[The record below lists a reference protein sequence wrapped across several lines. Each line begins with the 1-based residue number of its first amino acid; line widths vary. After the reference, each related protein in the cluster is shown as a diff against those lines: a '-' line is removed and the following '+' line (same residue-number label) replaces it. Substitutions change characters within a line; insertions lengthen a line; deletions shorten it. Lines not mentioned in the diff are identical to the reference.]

1 MTRKSRLGSSIRK
14 QASGLPILSRG
25 RLHVSVIFLGGLALV
40 LAAWGRVVVTPGEI
54 LQGDLTY
61 ALHAD
66 LLPRIFYPAWDPN
79 RHSVLVSIGL
89 FGTYGPFIAAGLLG
103 GLSSAAIIKSVVVGW
118 ALMGYLIAW
127 IGFRLLLGP
136 SQSARGQ
143 TASESLGLSLGS
155 VFWVLN
161 PWFLARL
168 EQLGVALAALGL
180 PLTLGL
186 MAYSIRSGRRL
197 PAFGA
202 GLATML
208 ISATSPHYL
217 TITVLVV
224 GLLWAVRI
232 VRRRRDRKVIFKI
245 GVTYV
250 LAVIGTG
257 AFVWLPAVSTVFTGG
272 QVQPP
277 YVYETAP
284 VIVSAHTQTLWN
296 TLTLTAHHFFGVS
309 FRPSGLASVAWSVS
323 SLLGASSLAM
333 AAVFDRRHRATWI
346 FTGGVTGAFVVLMS
360 LSSLPGGGRMYELIV
375 RDVPL
380 GWLIR
385 EPDKL
390 GALIPMGYA
399 LGIAWIVPAAVGL
412 PAKRE
417 WPFKRCMSAL
427 AVAAVAGAMLVW
439 MRPAIERSLFH
450 TDFAGYVPAQFP
462 REYYEFTDEFK
473 PMSDP
478 NAAVLIF
485 NQPNRSPSW
494 SSSRIVRAAVS
505 GSMRARMLLYALT
518 PVGRLADSALA
529 DPARFAE
536 TLRAAGVGAVAL
548 AVDDIEGERLAAT
561 IASFPGLRE
570 RPGGYLIR
578 SFDLIGAP
586 APLVDIG
593 GLEPEWRRPAPTRYE
608 IHRQASR
615 DSDRLVLREYVDPHW
630 KAVLDGKSL
639 ERLPDPLFNSWDLP
653 ASESGI
659 ITVTY
664 EMQKYL
670 VIGYAISGLIVIGFI
685 IAMTPVRRVVRGLRT

>member
-1 MTRKSRLGSSIRK
+1 MTRESRIRSSIGKLALRHSMF
-14 QASGLPILSRG
+14 SGG
-25 RLHVSVIFLGGLALV
+25 RLHVPVIFLGGLALV
-40 LAAWGRVVVTPGEI
+40 LAAWGRVIVTPGEI

-89 FGTYGPFIAAGLLG
+89 LGTHAPFVAAGLPG
-103 GLSSAAIIKSVVVGW
+103 GLSSAAIIKSIVVGW
-118 ALMGYLIAW
+118 GLMGYVMAW

-168 EQLGVALAALGL
+168 EQLGVALSALGL
-180 PLTLGL
+180 PLAVGL
-186 MAYSIRSGRRL
+186 LAYSIRSGRRL
-197 PAFGA
+197 PAVGA
-202 GLATML
+202 GLVTML
-208 ISATSPHYL
+208 ISAASPHYL
-217 TITVLVV
+217 TITVLAL
-224 GLLWAVRI
+224 GLLWAVRF
-232 VRRRRDRKVIFKI
+232 VQPSGDRTAIFKI

-257 AFVWLPAVSTVFTGG
+257 AFVWIPAVSTVLAGG
-272 QVQPP
+272 QTQPP
-277 YVYETAP
+277 YVYESAP

-309 FRPSGLASVAWSVS
+309 FRPSGLASVAWSVTG
-323 SLLGASSLAM
+323 LLGAGSLAL
-333 AAVFDRRHRATWI
+333 AAVFDHRRRSTWI
-346 FTGGVTGAFVVLMS
+346 FVGGVTGAFVALLS
-360 LSSLPGGGRMYELIV
+360 LSSLPGGGEMYELIV
-375 RDVPL
+375 RFVPL

-390 GALIPMGYA
+390 GALVPMGYA
-399 LGIAWIVPAAVGL
+399 LGIAWIVPAAMGL

-417 WPFKRCMSAL
+417 WPLKRCMSAL
-427 AVAAVAGAMLVW
+427 ALAAVAGPMLVW
-439 MRPAIERSLFH
+439 MRPAIERSLFQ
-450 TDFAGYVPAQFP
+450 TDFASYVPAEFP

-478 NAAVLIF
+478 NAAVLVF

-494 SSSRIVRAAVS
+494 SSYRIVRAALS
-505 GSMRARMLLYALT
+505 GSMRARVLLYALT

-536 TLRAAGVGAVAL
+536 TLLAAGVGAVAL
-548 AVDDIEGERLAAT
+548 AVDDNEGERLAGT

-570 RPGGYLIR
+570 RPGGRLIR

-586 APLVDIG
+586 APLVDVG
-593 GLEPEWRRPAPTRYE
+593 GLEPNWRRSSPTSYE
-608 IHRQASR
+608 IELQGSEE
-615 DSDRLVLREYVDPHW
+615 SDRLVLREYLDPHW
-630 KAVLDGKSL
+630 KAALDGKSL
-639 ERLPDPLFNSWDLP
+639 ERLPNPLFNSWRLP

-664 EMQKYL
+664 ELQKYL
-670 VIGYAISGLIVIGFI
+670 VIGYAISGLVVAGLIL
-685 IAMTPVRRVVRGLRT
+685 AMTPVRRTFRGLRT